1 MPKTKKLRKR
11 NPVSKYMNRFNKS
24 AVFRDK
30 KHDYKRKPKN
40 RKEAEKDGEEPV

>member
-1 MPKTKKLRKR
+1 MKKPKVKRKRHR

-24 AVFRDK
+24 AVFRDR

-40 RKEAEKDGEEPV
+40 KKEEDISS